1 MGEDGRPSPP
11 GLIPTLEQ
19 SVEQRTWVIG
29 TAEEVAEGVSF
40 YADALGGLE
49 HLTLFPSL
57 PRGHLRPS
65 RRTDPTSG
73 RRSSSSPIAF
83 DSMRV

>member
-19 SVEQRTWVIG
+19 SVEQKTWVIG
-29 TAEEVAEGVSF
+29 TAEEVAEEVSF

-49 HLTLFPSL
+49 HLTFFPHFPGDTYDQATEQVQRLGEEVL
-57 PRGHLRPS
+57 PLL
-65 RRTDPTSG
+65 
-73 RRSSSSPIAF
+73 
-83 DSMRV
+83 